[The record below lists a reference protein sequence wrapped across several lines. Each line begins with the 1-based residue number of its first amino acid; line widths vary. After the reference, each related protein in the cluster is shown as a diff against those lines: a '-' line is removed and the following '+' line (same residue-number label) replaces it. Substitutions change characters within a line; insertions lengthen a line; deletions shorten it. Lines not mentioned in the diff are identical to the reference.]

1 MPSPARRFA
10 PVIAVAGSSCFA
22 AAWILLATAVGSQC
36 SWMAVLGALDAALLL
51 RLCRARP
58 GWRRATWGML
68 ATAVAIAIANWGIAA
83 THLGKAMGLLP
94 WDSALRLGAGH
105 AWTLLQLAND
115 PVDVAWL
122 GAALVIAAV
131 ASR

>member
-1 MPSPARRFA
+1 MPFPARRLA

-22 AAWILLATAVGSQC
+22 AAWILLATALGSQC

-58 GWRRATWGML
+58 GWTRAAWGVI
-68 ATAVAIAIANWGIAA
+68 ATAAAIAIANWGIAA
-83 THLGKAMGLLP
+83 THIGKAMGLLP
-94 WDSALRLGAGH
+94 WDSALRLGSGH

-115 PVDVAWL
+115 VVDLAWL
-122 GAALVIAAV
+122 AAALVIAAV
-131 ASR
+131 VSR

>member
-1 MPSPARRFA
+1 MPFPARRLA

-58 GWRRATWGML
+58 GWTRAAWGVL

-83 THLGKAMGLLP
+83 TQIGKAMGLLP
-94 WDSALRLGAGH
+94 WASAMRLGAGH
-105 AWTLLQLAND
+105 GWTLLQLAND
-115 PVDVAWL
+115 PVDLAWL
-122 GAALVIAAV
+122 GAALVVAAV
-131 ASR
+131 ISR

>member
-1 MPSPARRFA
+1 MPVTARRFA
-10 PVIAVAGSSCFA
+10 PVIAIAGSSCFA
-22 AAWILLATAVGSQC
+22 AAWILLATGVGSQC
-36 SWMAVLGALDAALLL
+36 SWMAVLAALDAALLL

-58 GWRRATWGML
+58 GWTRAFWGVL
-68 ATAVAIAIANWGIAA
+68 ATVAAIAIANWGIAA
-83 THLGKAMGLLP
+83 TQLGKAMGLLP

-115 PVDVAWL
+115 SVDLAWL

-131 ASR
+131 VSR